1 MRMRLNELRMN
12 RRLKKEVDCEL
23 IKMYDGQESESCFD
37 GVDSGMQ
44 LCGEMMEK
52 TWNNG
57 LFIDGEDGDMRIGQK
72 QVMDMSEEG
81 CMRMNKKEDER
92 FNPYDDNSGTT
103 VCLKQE
109 GFIVISADT
118 RHSSSM
124 GINSREMSKIYR
136 LGDFF
141 LTATGFYADGHEVY
155 VKMMYEIKKYEGDGR
170 MSIHSA
176 ANMLSKI
183 LYSKRFFPYY
193 AFCTLSGFEG
203 GKPYVYG
210 YDPLGSFGS
219 VTCICN
225 GSGKPMIQPLLDSF
239 IDKKNWHG
247 ASSTD
252 VSEEDCVRLVAKAF
266 NAAAE
271 RDVKTKDGLEVYVLR
286 DGSVERRMIA
296 LRRD

>member
-1 MRMRLNELRMN
+1 MRMRLNDLGMN
-12 RRLKKEVDCEL
+12 RGLRKEVDCEL
-23 IKMYDGQESESCFD
+23 TRMYGEDECEIPFD
-37 GVDSGMQ
+37 GVDSGML
-44 LCGEMMEK
+44 LCGEKVEDSRRE
-52 TWNNG
+52 G
-57 LFIDGEDGDMRIGQK
+57 LFVDGDDGDMHIKQK
-72 QVMDMSEEG
+72 RVMSMKEG
-81 CMRMNKKEDER
+81 VCEVMTKKEDER
-92 FNPYDDNSGTT
+92 FNPYEDNSGTT

-124 GINSREMSKIYR
+124 SINSREMSKIYR
-136 LGDFF
+136 IGDFF

-155 VKMMYEIKKYEGDGR
+155 VKMKYEMKKYENDGR

-193 AFCTLSGFEG
+193 AFCTLSGFED
-203 GKPYVYG
+203 GKPHIYE

-247 ASSTD
+247 ASITG
-252 VSEEDCVRLVAKAF
+252 VSEEDCVKLVAKAF

-271 RDVKTKDGLEVYVLR
+271 RDVKTKDGLEMYVLR
-286 DGSVERRMIA
+286 DGSVDRRMIA